1 MGKIIPNENSWIG
14 FAPNLV
20 GVALAAPAGPSATP
34 SATGGTLGAGTQ
46 YYKVTSTSA
55 TGETTPGAEVNAVT
69 TGTTAS
75 VVIAWTAVAGA
86 TGYKI
91 YKGATAGG
99 ENRLLTTI
107 VGQATATFTDTTP
120 NAGVAGSPPS
130 VNTTGSQPGVSL
142 TSAPSSAEIA
152 GSVDL
157 TGFVIS
163 ITAQTTGN
171 IVPVPTLKTKFET
184 SIQGTYGASFT
195 ADMYRDD
202 ATDTA
207 WAVLPR
213 NTKGFFIISRFGGR
227 STAVPGLPITGDVVE
242 VWPIIVVARSASN
255 LASNTAEMFT
265 LTCSVPTPPNEGA
278 VVGV

>member
-20 GVALAAPAGPSATP
+20 AAALAAPSGFTAAPAT
-34 SATGGTLGAGTQ
+34 TGGTLPAGTA
-46 YYKVTSTSA
+46 YYRITSTNA
-55 TGETTPGAEVNAVT
+55 IGET
-69 TGTTAS
+69 
-75 VVIAWTAVAGA
+75 

-91 YKGATAGG
+91 YKGTVAGA
-99 ENRLLTTI
+99 ENRLLTT
-107 VGQATATFTDTTP
+107 VVSQATTTFTDTTP
-120 NAGVAGSPPS
+120 NAGTAATPPTVNSTGTQAGIANTASP
-130 VNTTGSQPGVSL
+130 
-142 TSAPSSAEIA
+142 AIAEITNA
-152 GSVDL
+152 VDL

-171 IVPVPTLKTKFET
+171 IVPTPTLKTKFET

-195 ADMYRDD
+195 AEMYRDD

-213 NTKGFFIISRFGGR
+213 NTKGFFIVSRFGGR
-227 STAVPGLPITGDVVE
+227 STVVPGLPVSGDVVE

-255 LASNTAEMFT
+255 LASNTAEMFS

-278 VVGV
+278 VIV